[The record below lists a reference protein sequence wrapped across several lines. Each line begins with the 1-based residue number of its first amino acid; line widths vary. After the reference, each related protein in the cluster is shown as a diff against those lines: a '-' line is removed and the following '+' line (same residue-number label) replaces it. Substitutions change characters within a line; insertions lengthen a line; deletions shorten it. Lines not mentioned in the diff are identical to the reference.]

1 MAEKNIYAAI
11 NAVMQEVGAVGKNK
25 QNKEQK
31 YVYRGI
37 DDVMTALAPAMQK
50 NGVFVT
56 PRIIDSHREEKEGRY
71 SKLLYS
77 VLTVEYTFHALD
89 GSSVTAVVMGEGM
102 DSGDKATN
110 KAMSAAF
117 KYALL
122 QTFCIPTEEL
132 IDSEKDSPEVTRQE
146 PTRAAEQLAAE
157 MVQAPRTQAAAYRPQ
172 ETAAKPQGTAQ
183 NATEAPQTVNNP
195 PKTETPGKSAVERVQ
210 SFVVKSRM
218 KAESIMTVCKHYGV
232 NTIGELTE
240 EQAQDYINQAQ
251 AKGVEI

>member
-31 YVYRGI
+31 YEYRGI
-37 DDVMTALAPAMQK
+37 DDVMSALAPAMQK

-56 PRIIDSHREEKEGRY
+56 PRIIDSHRGEKDGRY
-71 SKLLYS
+71 SKLLYA

-132 IDSEKDSPEVTRQE
+132 IDSEKDSPEVARQA
-146 PTRAAEQLAAE
+146 PTHAAEQLAAE
-157 MVQAPRTQAAAYRPQ
+157 MAQAPRAQAAAPKQDTAKPQ
-172 ETAAKPQGTAQ
+172 ETAQK
-183 NATEAPQTVNNP
+183 ATEAPQTVNNP
-195 PKTETPGKSAVERVQ
+195 PQAETPGKSAVERVQ
-210 SFVVKSRM
+210 SYVVKSRM

-240 EQAQDYINQAQ
+240 EQAQDYIKQAN

>member
-56 PRIIDSHREEKEGRY
+56 PRIIDSHREEKDGRY

-132 IDSEKDSPEVTRQE
+132 IDSEKDSPEVARQE
-146 PTRAAEQLAAE
+146 PTRAAEHLAAE
-157 MVQAPRTQAAAYRPQ
+157 MAQASRAQAAAPKQ
-172 ETAAKPQGTAQ
+172 DTAKTQGTAQ
-183 NATEAPQTVNNP
+183 NATEATQTVNNP

-218 KAESIMTVCKHYGV
+218 KAESILTVCKHYGV

-240 EQAQDYINQAQ
+240 EQAQDYIKQAQ